1 MATNKIKS
9 TWTGRG
15 CLLVLA
21 VTLTLGSQ
29 AATAQ
34 TETDD
39 AVVLI
44 VLDVS
49 GSMGRAGAD
58 GTVLLDAAKEAVTEL
73 TASLPDDID
82 SGLRL
87 YGHRTGQAESDKP
100 EGCQDTELVVPV
112 GQGSPDTVAAA
123 LQPLQPSGYTP
134 IGTSLQQAAQDLGS
148 ASQATIVLVSDGEDS
163 CQPPDPCEVAGE
175 LSEQGVD
182 VVIDTVGLLLDTA
195 EADSQL
201 SCIAEATGGSF
212 VTADDAASLGVALQE
227 ASSRA
232 QRRYEVSGEPIEG
245 AAVPFEAPDLQPG
258 VQYVDEVR
266 GDETL
271 FYAIAD
277 LGPGDVFDVE
287 IVREGVPDAT
297 GVFRVYTYLVDRD
310 DNELGP
316 DTCCTSQDLD
326 TADVTALR
334 NVEIAEDVDQAFI
347 RIDTAASSGADLA
360 DLQRLQL
367 RVVPAGGT
375 APSPS
380 ATPTASPTPA
390 PTPTE
395 TSQPSPTS
403 TPTPTPTPTATPSP
417 SATPT
422 DSVSTSSPTDGAS
435 PVVVDPAET
444 AETEDGLP
452 PWLLVLLAF
461 LVLAVLGLGAYVVR
475 LQQRANV
482 SQSTPPPPPQ

>member
-326 TADVTALR
+326 TAGSPQCGDRRGRGSGVYPHRHGCKQRCGSGRPATSATSGGARRGHGALPLGHPNGVTNAGTDTDR
-334 NVEIAEDVDQAFI
+334 NVPAISDVD
-347 RIDTAASSGADLA
+347 
-360 DLQRLQL
+360 
-367 RVVPAGGT
+367 P
-375 APSPS
+375 
-380 ATPTASPTPA
+380 
-390 PTPTE
+390 
-395 TSQPSPTS
+395 
-403 TPTPTPTPTATPSP
+403 
-417 SATPT
+417 
-422 DSVSTSSPTDGAS
+422 
-435 PVVVDPAET
+435 DPDPDANGDAEPLSHPNRF
-444 AETEDGLP
+444 G
-452 PWLLVLLAF
+452 F
-461 LVLAVLGLGAYVVR
+461 HK
-475 LQQRANV
+475 
-482 SQSTPPPPPQ
+482 QSDRWGITGRCGPG